1 MDKNKKCPVGGK
13 GIGGQA
19 VIEGVMMRGKRIY
32 AHAVRNSKG
41 GISIEKTPVKP
52 ATDKSKI
59 FGFPIVRGVVAFID
73 SLVMGMKVTTKSAEM
88 AGLDDIEYDEESKF
102 EKWLEEKC
110 GDKLKDYIIYFSVAV
125 SLVLAFGL
133 FSFLPTFIGGL
144 IGKLMQNDST
154 NVRSIVESITKMVIF
169 LGYLSLV
176 SCMKDIK
183 RVFMYHGAEHKTIN
197 CFESGDELTVEN
209 VRKHTRL
216 HKRCGTSF
224 LVIVMII
231 SIFLGFFIRTN
242 VFWLRVVCKLLLIP
256 IISGISYEIIKW
268 AGSHDNWLVNIV
280 SAPGIATQY
289 ITTREPKDEMIEV
302 AIASLNAVLEEEP
315 EDK

>member
-1 MDKNKKCPVGGK
+1 
-13 GIGGQA
+13 
-19 VIEGVMMRGKRIY
+19 
-32 AHAVRNSKG
+32 
-41 GISIEKTPVKP
+41 
-52 ATDKSKI
+52 
-59 FGFPIVRGVVAFID
+59 
-73 SLVMGMKVTTKSAEM
+73 
-88 AGLDDIEYDEESKF
+88 
-102 EKWLEEKC
+102 
-110 GDKLKDYIIYFSVAV
+110 
-125 SLVLAFGL
+125 VLAFGL
-133 FSFLPTFIGGL
+133 FSFLPTFVGGL
-144 IGKLMQNDST
+144 VGKIAGNDST
-154 NVRSIVESITKMVIF
+154 NLRSIVESVAKMVIF

-231 SIFLGFFIRTN
+231 SIFLGFFITTN
-242 VFWLRVVCKLLLIP
+242 IFWHRVLFKLLLIP
-256 IISGISYEIIKW
+256 FIAGISYEVIKW
-268 AGSHDNWLVNIV
+268 AGSHDNWLVNVV

-302 AIASLNAVLEEEP
+302 AIASLKAVLEEEP
-315 EDK
+315 EEK